1 MMTSTT
7 GVFSPA
13 VCQALRKAKIQ
24 DWGSG
29 LLDMVG
35 PAHVQER
42 ITRAILQRGMG
53 GTFDTK
59 PAIDKDWCRMIVE
72 LPHHRGGLGITPLPA
87 SNLAAF
93 YSATARLVSWLGSLP
108 QSHSAYWVRNQDL
121 ADSNTWTSSS
131 LSSLKLVH
139 STLLEE
145 YGCIEWA
152 PPAADAA
159 DAEQQSDDD
168 NARPLPIPP
177 LNLLATMQAR
187 QDEEEGDAAARAS
200 LPLQRR
206 VTAQVMKNWPQHLQ
220 VAANPP
226 SRRAKDMLQ
235 LHCVQSVPTH
245 AEDSA
250 LRRDMPQRNDEDE
263 ASLKKHR
270 LSFSP
275 AAAVWGQMGR
285 AWVPTSRV
293 SRTTGRAPGI
303 VTVSDYVAFFCQYFG
318 YTDNPVLAPIAQE
331 RCRCQRYFHDSDHIH
346 CCNRHSANWYRAHD
360 HMLDAFRGICQEA
373 GYVTDV
379 KQVMTSEGAR
389 RADIAIFGIDVLQH
403 TDLLADA
410 TVRHDFI
417 GAGRDGGQRHG
428 MLRNPDRPDQILE
441 QAAAEKIR
449 HYRNP
454 YRNNRAVAFLPVCMS
469 TSGRIH
475 AEFLRLL
482 FFIANKQASDYF
494 TDLGYEPAKEEFC
507 HRRGVYFHKHRCTVG
522 MACAQAV
529 AIRSAPYV
537 ARRHAD
543 VPRDLPL
550 RMANEWDRDEA
561 SERIRA

>member
-1 MMTSTT
+1 
-7 GVFSPA
+7 
-13 VCQALRKAKIQ
+13 
-24 DWGSG
+24 
-29 LLDMVG
+29 
-35 PAHVQER
+35 
-42 ITRAILQRGMG
+42 
-53 GTFDTK
+53 
-59 PAIDKDWCRMIVE
+59 
-72 LPHHRGGLGITPLPA
+72 
-87 SNLAAF
+87 
-93 YSATARLVSWLGSLP
+93 
-108 QSHSAYWVRNQDL
+108 
-121 ADSNTWTSSS
+121 
-131 LSSLKLVH
+131 
-139 STLLEE
+139 
-145 YGCIEWA
+145 
-152 PPAADAA
+152 
-159 DAEQQSDDD
+159 
-168 NARPLPIPP
+168 
-177 LNLLATMQAR
+177 
-187 QDEEEGDAAARAS
+187 
-200 LPLQRR
+200 
-206 VTAQVMKNWPQHLQ
+206 
-220 VAANPP
+220 
-226 SRRAKDMLQ
+226 
-235 LHCVQSVPTH
+235 
-245 AEDSA
+245 
-250 LRRDMPQRNDEDE
+250 
-263 ASLKKHR
+263 
-270 LSFSP
+270 
-275 AAAVWGQMGR
+275 MGR

-389 RADIAIFGIDVLQH
+389 RADIAIFGIGVLQH

-482 FFIANKQASDYF
+482 YFIANKQASDYF
-494 TDLGYEPAKEEFC
+494 TDLGYEPHKEEFC